1 MIKLLA
7 IDMDGT
13 CLNQR
18 SRITPAVLQA
28 LTAAHRAGI
37 EIVPTTGRALCC
49 LPHQLAAH
57 PELYR
62 YAITSNGA
70 RVTELSDYSTLFR
83 AEIPKNM
90 ALEFPSPWRWS

>member
-37 EIVPTTGRALCC
+37 EIVPA
-49 LPHQLAAH
+49 
-57 PELYR
+57 
-62 YAITSNGA
+62 N
-70 RVTELSDYSTLFR
+70 
-83 AEIPKNM
+83 
-90 ALEFPSPWRWS
+90 